1 MASRAAEEIAAG
13 DGFDD
18 PAMFLLDLCEVGG
31 LGLGAGVAEADALAR
46 DNELAEIAQEIDEE
60 AVAGGF
66 GDRAMELNIGL
77 DARVAAGKGIIDGGE
92 GGCHMAARLGGP
104 ALGSES
110 GGFGFDG
117 DAQFHDVQDTL
128 QGVELVRVYAEGAV
142 VVLFGDEGAHTL
154 AGEDQAVGAEGRDRL
169 ANHGA
174 ADAERG
180 DELLFGREFGTGCQG
195 AREDLLAQTLDEILG
210 EATSGGEGS

>member
-1 MASRAAEEIAAG
+1 
-13 DGFDD
+13 
-18 PAMFLLDLCEVGG
+18 
-31 LGLGAGVAEADALAR
+31 
-46 DNELAEIAQEIDEE
+46 
-60 AVAGGF
+60 
-66 GDRAMELNIGL
+66 
-77 DARVAAGKGIIDGGE
+77 
-92 GGCHMAARLGGP
+92 MAARLGGP

-128 QGVELVRVYAEGAV
+128 QGIELVRVYAEGAV

-180 DELLFGREFGTGCQG
+180 DELLFGREFGTGCQSAQRICWRRRWTRSSVRRRAG
-195 AREDLLAQTLDEILG
+195 ARGARRLK
-210 EATSGGEGS
+210 SPRS